1 MVVAIKNTEKALGD
15 GLKIPSRS
23 EKSNM
28 IIARKSIVA
37 NQTIKKGD
45 ILTEENIV
53 VKRPGNGISPMNWD
67 EVIGSI
73 AEKDYLIDEII

>member
-1 MVVAIKNTEKALGD
+1 
-15 GLKIPSRS
+15 
-23 EKSNM
+23 M
-28 IIARKSIVA
+28 INARKSIVA

-53 VKRPGNGISPMNWD
+53 VKRPGHGINPMNWD
-67 EVIGSI
+67 DVIGSV

>member
-1 MVVAIKNTEKALGD
+1 
-15 GLKIPSRS
+15 
-23 EKSNM
+23 M
-28 IIARKSIVA
+28 INARKSIVA

-53 VKRPGNGISPMNWD
+53 VKRPGSGISPMNWD